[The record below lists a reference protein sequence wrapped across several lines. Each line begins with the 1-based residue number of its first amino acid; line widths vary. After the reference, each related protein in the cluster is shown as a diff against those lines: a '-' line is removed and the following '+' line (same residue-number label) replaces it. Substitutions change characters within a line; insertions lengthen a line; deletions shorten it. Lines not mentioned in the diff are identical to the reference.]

1 MSAGT
6 NMYDIIQKCIDGD
19 RSAQKHLYLCLSDE
33 LMAVA
38 YRYTRDMDFA
48 KDVVQNTFVRIFY
61 NLEGYDVEKSGI
73 VTWSKKICIH
83 EAISF
88 LRKHKKMVIQY
99 DIDEV
104 ILPFQKEY
112 EDENFSPEVLRK
124 KIDNLPEEHRM
135 IIQLY
140 YYDELSH
147 KEIATLL
154 NIQESSSRS
163 RLSRAKDQLRINWKA
178 ALFF

>member
-1 MSAGT
+1 
-6 NMYDIIQKCIDGD
+6 
-19 RSAQKHLYLCLSDE
+19 
-33 LMAVA
+33 
-38 YRYTRDMDFA
+38 
-48 KDVVQNTFVRIFY
+48 
-61 NLEGYDVEKSGI
+61 
-73 VTWSKKICIH
+73 
-83 EAISF
+83 
-88 LRKHKKMVIQY
+88 MVIQY

>member
-1 MSAGT
+1 MSDKT
-6 NMYDIIQKCIDGD
+6 NLQDIIRKCIDGD
-19 RSAQKHLYLCLSDE
+19 RSAQKHLYLFLSDE
-33 LMAVA
+33 LMSVA

-48 KDVVQNTFVRIFY
+48 KDVVQHAFVRIFH
-61 NLEGYDVEKSGI
+61 NLGSYDADKSGI
-73 VTWSKKICIH
+73 TTWSKKICIH

-88 LRKHKKMVIQY
+88 LRKHKKMMIYV
-99 DIDEV
+99 DINDV

-112 EDENFSPEVLRK
+112 EDETFSPEILRG
-124 KIDNLPEEHRM
+124 KIDKLPEEHRM